1 MSDALQKRLAGLS
14 PEKRELVLKKLRQQ
28 QQATTPAA
36 AARPSSIPRASRS
49 GPLPLSFPQRRLWF
63 LDQFEPGTPAYNIP
77 EFVRLRGPLQV
88 EALGRGLDEVIRR
101 HEVLRTTFA
110 AEDGE
115 PVQHI
120 APRLALSLPV
130 VDLTHLPTE
139 EREARCRELALRQ
152 AGMSFDLARGPL
164 LAATLVRMGP
174 EDHVLL
180 LVIHHIISDGW
191 STGVLVRE
199 LAALYDA
206 FSRGQP
212 SPLPEL
218 PIQYADFAVWQR
230 QWLQGDVLASQL
242 DYWRKQ
248 LADADTPLKLPTDRP
263 RPRVRTYAGGKRT
276 FTVDAAV
283 TRKLRALA
291 GQEKASLYMV
301 LLAAFQALLY
311 RYTREPRISVGTYIA
326 NRNRTAVEPLIGF
339 FLNTLVMRTDVSGN
353 PGFRELLRRVV
364 DVTLGAYAHQ
374 DIPFEKL
381 LEELAPARDTS
392 FPPFF
397 QAMLVLQNTPESEAA
412 VGPLR
417 LEPFSV
423 QGEAFAQFDLTL
435 WLIEEADGLQG
446 TWEYNR
452 DLFDA
457 TTAGRMVSHFQ
468 TLLAGIASQP
478 DTRITSLPLLPADER
493 DQLLRGW
500 NDARCDVP
508 EGTCLHHLIAAHAAR
523 TPDAIAVTDPERRLT
538 YAQLDARANRLAH
551 HLRSLGVGPE
561 RLVGIFLERSVDLVV
576 AVLAVLKSGGA
587 YVPLDPSYPPDRVA
601 LMLSDS
607 QPSVLV
613 TRRAL
618 RSTLPAPLP
627 TVVSLDEDA
636 PAIEGHPDTAPV
648 GGAGPDHLAYVV
660 YTSGS
665 TGRPKGVMVG
675 HRGLANAYF
684 AWERDYRLPTLR
696 AHLQMASFS
705 FDVFSGDLARA
716 LGSGATLVLCP
727 REWLL
732 EPASLYALMQREQVD
747 CGEFVPA
754 VVRLLMGHLQE
765 HGLRL
770 DFMRLLI
777 VGSDTWDMREYH
789 QLRGLCGPDT
799 RLVSSY
805 GLSEATIDST
815 YFESVAPVPSEQ
827 TVPIGRPFP
836 NAWMYLLDAALQP
849 VPIGVPGEL
858 FVGGVGL
865 ARGYRGQPH
874 LTAERFVP
882 HPFSEE
888 PGARLY
894 RTGDLARYAADGTL
908 EFIGRN
914 DTQVKLRGHR
924 IELDEIKAKLLEH
937 EGVRAVELLVHGD
950 GAARQLVAYL
960 TLTAPGVV
968 GAEVLRQDLKK
979 HLPAYMVPSA
989 FVILESFPLTPN
1001 GKVDRKALP
1010 PPEESR
1016 RDTSDGFV
1024 APRGDTE
1031 QRLAAIFE
1039 ELLGTG
1045 PIGAH
1050 DSFFDLGGHSLLAV
1064 RLVAR
1069 IRERFGKTLPLATL
1083 FQGPTLEQLARA
1095 LEEDEASRPWS
1106 PLVVLQAGGDGP
1118 PLFCVP
1124 GAGGNVLYFRE
1135 LTRRLGTTRPI
1146 YGFQAR
1152 GLDGHAPPHA
1162 SVEEMAECYVE
1173 ALQRVRPHGPY
1184 HLLGHSFGSWVAFEM
1199 AQRLRAKGEDVAFL
1213 GLLNTPVPRSQE
1225 VPAEESTFDDAD
1237 WMASV
1242 ASTAGRLYG
1251 VDLAISAETLRP
1263 LTAAERLAHLTGR
1276 LIQSGL
1282 LPPEADSQQVH
1293 GLIQVYKRAYE
1304 ITYVLPEDA
1313 RPVPITLF
1321 RARERHEEDGVLP
1334 GEFAED
1340 PTWGWRR
1347 HASRSVTVED
1357 VPGDHMTMLG
1367 SPHVEVLAEQVL
1379 RHLDRATTEPGR

>member
-14 PEKRELVLKKLRQQ
+14 PEKRELVLKKLLQQ
-28 QQATTPAA
+28 QPAA
-36 AARPSSIPRASRS
+36 TSTSKARPSDIPRASRAR
-49 GPLPLSFPQRRLWF
+49 PLPLSFPQRRLWF

-77 EFVRLRGPLQV
+77 EFVRLFGPLQV
-88 EALGRGLDEVIRR
+88 EALRRGLDEVIRR

-115 PVQHI
+115 PLQHI
-120 APRLALSLPV
+120 AARLTLALPV
-130 VDLTHLPTE
+130 VDLTHLPAE
-139 EREARCRELALRQ
+139 EREARCRALALH
-152 AGMSFDLARGPL
+152 ASGASFDLARGPL

-180 LVIHHIISDGW
+180 LVVHHIVSDGW

-206 FSRGQP
+206 FSGGRP

-218 PIQYADFAVWQR
+218 PIQYGDFAMWQR
-230 QWLQGDVLASQL
+230 QWLQGDVLTSQL
-242 DYWRKQ
+242 DYWRRQ
-248 LADADTPLKLPTDRP
+248 LADGDAPLKLPTDRP
-263 RPRVRTYAGGKRT
+263 RPRVRTYAGGKQG
-276 FTVDAAV
+276 FVVDAAV
-283 TRKLRALA
+283 TRRLRALA

-301 LLAAFQALLY
+301 LLAAFQALLF

-364 DVTLGAYAHQ
+364 EVTLGAYAHQ

-381 LEELAPARDTS
+381 LEELAPSRDTS

-397 QAMLVLQNTPESEAA
+397 QAMLVLQNTPESAAA

-423 QGEAFAQFDLTL
+423 PGESFAQFDLTL
-435 WLIEEADGLQG
+435 WLVEEADGLQG

-457 TTAGRMVSHFQ
+457 TTASRMVAHFQ
-468 TLLAGIASQP
+468 TLLAGVAHQP
-478 DTRITSLPLLPADER
+478 DERITALPLLPSEER
-493 DQLLRGW
+493 HQVLRGW
-500 NDARCDVP
+500 NEAACAVP
-508 EGTCLHHLIAAHAAR
+508 EGACLHHLIAEHAAR
-523 TPDAIAVTDPERRLT
+523 TPDAIAVTDTERRLT
-538 YAQLDARANRLAH
+538 YAELDQRANRLAH

-561 RLVGIFLERSVDLVV
+561 RLAGIFLERSVDMVV
-576 AVLAVLKSGGA
+576 AVLAVLKAGGA
-587 YVPLDPSYPPDRVA
+587 YVPLDPSYPPDRTA

-618 RSTLPAPLP
+618 RTLLPAPLP
-627 TVVSLDEDA
+627 TVVSVDEDA
-636 PAIEGHPDTAPV
+636 PAIERHPGTAPE
-648 GGAGPDHLAYVV
+648 GGAGPDHLAYLV

-665 TGRPKGVMVG
+665 TGRPKGVMVA

-705 FDVFSGDLARA
+705 FDVFTGDLARA

-732 EPASLYALMQREQVD
+732 EPERLYALMLRERVD

-754 VVRLLMGHLQE
+754 VVRLLLGHLQD

-789 QLRGLCGPDT
+789 QLRGLCGADT

-815 YFESVAPVPSEQ
+815 WFESTAPVPSEQ

-836 NAWMYLLDAALQP
+836 NAWMYLLDATLQP

-865 ARGYRGQPH
+865 ARGYRAQPH

-882 HPFSEE
+882 HPFSTE

-894 RTGDLARYAADGTL
+894 RTGDLARYSADGTL

-924 IELDEIKAKLLEH
+924 IELDEIKARLLEH
-937 EGVRAVELLVHGD
+937 EGVRAVELLVQGD

-960 TLTAPGVV
+960 TLTAPDAV
-968 GAEVLRQDLKK
+968 GAEALRQHLKK

-989 FVILESFPLTPN
+989 FVILEAFPLTPN

-1010 PPEESR
+1010 PPEDSR
-1016 RDTSDGFV
+1016 RDAADGFI
-1024 APRGDTE
+1024 APRGDTQ
-1031 QRLAAIFE
+1031 QRLAALFE

-1045 PIGAH
+1045 PIGAQ
-1050 DSFFDLGGHSLLAV
+1050 DNFFDLGGHSLLAV

-1083 FQGPTLEQLARA
+1083 FQGPTLEQLAQA
-1095 LEEDEASRPWS
+1095 LEDDASARPWS
-1106 PLVVLQAGGDGP
+1106 PLVTLQAGSDGP

-1124 GAGGNVLYFRE
+1124 GAGGNVLYFRD
-1135 LTRRLGTTRPI
+1135 LTRLLGPTRSI
-1146 YGFQAR
+1146 HGFQAR
-1152 GLDGHAPPHA
+1152 GLDGRAPPHA

-1173 ALQRVRPHGPY
+1173 ALQQVRPHGPY

-1199 AQRLRAKGEDVAFL
+1199 AQRLRAKGEEVAFL
-1213 GLLNTPVPRSQE
+1213 GILNTPVPRNQE
-1225 VPAEESTFDDAD
+1225 VPAEAPRFDDAD

-1242 ASTAGRLYG
+1242 ASTAGRVYG
-1251 VDLAISAETLRP
+1251 VDLAVSAESLRP
-1263 LTAAERLAHLTGR
+1263 LTPAERLDHLTAR
-1276 LIQSGL
+1276 LVQTGL
-1282 LPPEADSQQVH
+1282 LPPEADRQQVH
-1293 GLIQVYKRAYE
+1293 GLIQVYQRAYE
-1304 ITYVLPEDA
+1304 ITYIPGDT

-1321 RARERHEEDGVLP
+1321 RAQERHEEDGVLP
-1334 GEFAED
+1334 GDFAED
-1340 PTWGWRR
+1340 PTWGWGR
-1347 HASRSVTVED
+1347 HASAPVLIED
-1357 VPGDHMTMLG
+1357 VPGDHMTMLAA
-1367 SPHVEVLAEQVL
+1367 PHVQALAEQVR
-1379 RHLDRATTEPGR
+1379 RHLERAATGTGR